1 MSYLWSIAKKLTN
14 NIEGLKGRST
24 NSTSSNPFYPMSNES
39 FSDDNE
45 APKYS
50 SEQFNIER
58 RKFVKDFSDEELVNF
73 ALNTLP
79 KQEIEFM
86 QHFFDNDL
94 IFREQI
100 EGLRLIYS
108 KTKKESEL
116 YKKLEIGRE
125 AALSRKE
132 ALLKILAD
140 KKNEDTSK

>member
-1 MSYLWSIAKKLTN
+1 
-14 NIEGLKGRST
+14 
-24 NSTSSNPFYPMSNES
+24 MSNES